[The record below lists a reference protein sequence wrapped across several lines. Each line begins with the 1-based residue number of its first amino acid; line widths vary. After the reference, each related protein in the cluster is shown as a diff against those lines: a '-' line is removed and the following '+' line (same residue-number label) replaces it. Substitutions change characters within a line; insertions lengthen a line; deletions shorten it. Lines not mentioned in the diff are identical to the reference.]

1 MISCQKCETELDL
14 RWHFCP
20 NCGVRIAIADALLA
34 EKVIN
39 GSAAFK
45 FGTYGKG
52 VREHV
57 FEVVVRQ
64 ALKGADWREIC
75 AGPMMVNRI
84 FAEEVEAEVRRRKGG
99 DDGLQTTRKPKKPE
113 PPDDESSEKLDLP
126 PSDGI

>member
-1 MISCQKCETELDL
+1 MRNKPTIAELSSRIEEKRMISCQKCETELDL

-57 FEVVVRQ
+57 FEVVVRWTDD
-64 ALKGADWREIC
+64 GE
-75 AGPMMVNRI
+75 PN
-84 FAEEVEAEVRRRKGG
+84 FRRRS
-99 DDGLQTTRKPKKPE
+99 R
-113 PPDDESSEKLDLP
+113 S
-126 PSDGI
+126 